1 MNTIVFGAFRI
12 RERPDAPDSFQVT
25 GPRLPGESRRTRK
38 SFPTLDEAQKMAA
51 LWDRVV
57 GKPKS
62 GSPAG
67 GMPSSRGF
75 AHPTAQGGAADS
87 ATPIVGP
94 AGGGAVPIVLNLPP
108 LAPGNEMVVTIESAT
123 SVRVRV
129 EPVLGYTLD
138 EACERIPSRPHRDTL
153 RAQLESSGIQIGAI
167 GRTPLVSFQ
176 QLQQAL
182 KLGL

>member
-1 MNTIVFGAFRI
+1 MKTIVIGAFRI
-12 RERPDAPDSFQVT
+12 RVRPDAPESFQVT

-38 SFPTLDEAQKMAA
+38 SFSSLDEARKMAA
-51 LWDRVV
+51 LWDRAV

-62 GSPAG
+62 GSTDG
-67 GMPSSRGF
+67 GMASSRGF
-75 AHPTAQGGAADS
+75 THSTAQDGADS
-87 ATPIVGP
+87 AKPIVGP
-94 AGGGAVPIVLNLPP
+94 VGGGAVQIVLHLPP
-108 LAPGNEMVVTIESAT
+108 LLPGNEMVVMIESAT

-138 EACERIPSRPHRDTL
+138 EACARIPSRPHRDTL
-153 RAQLESSGIQIGAI
+153 RAQLEISGIQIGAI
-167 GRTPLVSFQ
+167 GRTPLVSIQ